1 MHEARRSSSRPKPLT
16 RACPWWQVV
25 VVVADWQKQQPRA
38 MCGIDAPA
46 LNASSLPRYKVT
58 VGAGAP
64 SVEPASALHGPQATA
79 IDGRTDLTEVRRVEA
94 CGRQCPCTHVRVSE
108 REVAR
113 FKILN
118 QSERMRRRPTE
129 VALHDGKSAE
139 RRLRDVLK
147 LSDAASPMR

>member
-1 MHEARRSSSRPKPLT
+1 MGARIS
-16 RACPWWQVV
+16 
-25 VVVADWQKQQPRA
+25 
-38 MCGIDAPA
+38 
-46 LNASSLPRYKVT
+46 
-58 VGAGAP
+58 
-64 SVEPASALHGPQATA
+64 
-79 IDGRTDLTEVRRVEA
+79 LTEVRRVEA
-94 CGRQCPCTHVRVSE
+94 CGRQCPCAHVRVSE

-147 LSDAASPMR
+147 LSDAASPMRLRRTHAKPNAPMP